1 MILLLFKSPR
11 LRRHQRRVRR
21 GHVLARLRRADP
33 ADLLV
38 IDGDPLKNIAFLAA
52 DGEHLRMI
60 VRGAAIVKDE
70 LR

>member
-1 MILLLFKSPR
+1 
-11 LRRHQRRVRR
+11 
-21 GHVLARLRRADP
+21 
-33 ADLLV
+33 V